1 MALKDILVHVGYS
14 KNRGAVLDC
23 AAGFAV
29 AHGAHLAGLHV
40 AERPEIQGYIRAY
53 LPKNI
58 DEIQD
63 RQFAKFAAEAEA
75 AFDTAVERAGLRE
88 HSEWR
93 AVEGPHSQTVTLHA
107 RYADLTVV
115 AQGEPG
121 QDDPETE
128 RLPGEVA
135 LQAGRPVLV
144 VPYAGSF
151 EVLGRRVMVAW
162 NGSREAVR
170 AVNDALPILKQ
181 AERVRVLAINPRSG
195 PSGLGDVPGADIAL
209 HLARHGVKAE
219 VDHVRVDSPGAE
231 PMLEL
236 ARGRPDTR
244 VAHVTAEDMPAGDAL
259 LSQAASDGTDLI
271 VMGAYGRSRLRELV
285 LGGMTRHL
293 LRQMTVPVFMSH

>member
-1 MALKDILVHVGYS
+1 MALRDIVVHIGYS
-14 KNRGAVLDC
+14 KNRDVMLDC
-23 AAGFAV
+23 AAGIAA
-29 AHGAHLAGLHV
+29 AHGAHLVGLHV
-40 AERPEIQGYIRAY
+40 AQRPVIQGFVRAQM
-53 LPKNI
+53 PKNFE
-58 DEIQD
+58 EIQD
-63 RQFAKFAAEAEA
+63 RQFAEFAAEAEA

-151 EVLGRRVMVAW
+151 EVVGRRVMVAW

-170 AVNDALPILKQ
+170 AVNDSLPILEK
-181 AERVRVLAINPRSG
+181 AERVKVLAINPRSG
-195 PSGLGDVPGADIAL
+195 PSGLGELPGADIAL
-209 HLARHGVKAE
+209 HLARHGVEAE
-219 VDHVRVDSPGAE
+219 VVHVRVDSPGAE
-231 PMLEL
+231 ATLEL
-236 ARGRPDTR
+236 ARERPDTR

-285 LGGMTRHL
+285 LGGMTRHM